1 MQAMAK
7 PRHDDPAEEIIRID
21 QQIHDLLM
29 RRAEL
34 LRLLRKGEAAGPA
47 RISLRPGEDAA
58 TVRRIVDRH
67 RGDFPLRAVVRIWR
81 EILTASLSADTN
93 YSVHV
98 YAGENALAFWD
109 LARAYFGTT
118 LPVTGHATASAVI
131 HACAE
136 DKMACGLVPLPES
149 AENVSPWWAQLAA
162 AGEDGP
168 RIVAKL
174 PLVLNDGGRFDYPA
188 GYALGTIEQ
197 RPTGDDTS
205 VLFFETQQELSRTRL
220 QSLLKQV
227 GIKAQIVAAGQ
238 EAAKAATREL
248 LLETKGFVGPA
259 DPRLD
264 ALAAVAGD
272 ALLRVNVVGGYANP
286 LDYQAQGQS

>member
-1 MQAMAK
+1 MAK
-7 PRHDDPAEEIIRID
+7 PRHEDSAEEIIRID
-21 QQIHDLLM
+21 QEIHDLLI
-29 RRAEL
+29 RRAGL
-34 LRLLRKGEAAGPA
+34 LRALRKGEAPDAA
-47 RISLRPGEDAA
+47 TVSLRPGEDAA
-58 TVRRIVDRH
+58 TVRRIVESH
-67 RGDFPLRAVVRIWR
+67 TGDFPLRAVVRIWR
-81 EILTASLSADTN
+81 EILTASLSADAN
-93 YSVHV
+93 YAVHV

-109 LARAYFGTT
+109 LARTYFGAT
-118 LPVTGHATASAVI
+118 LPVTGHATASAVV

-136 DKMACGLVPLPES
+136 DKMACGVVPLPES

-174 PLVLNDGGRFDYPA
+174 PLVVNDGGRFDYPA
-188 GYALGTIEQ
+188 AYALGTIEQ

-205 VLFFETQQELSRTRL
+205 VLFLETQQELSRARL

-227 GIKAQIVAAGQ
+227 GIEVQIVAAGQ
-238 EAAKAATREL
+238 EAAKSMTREL
-248 LLETKGFVGPA
+248 LVETKDFVGPA

-264 ALAAVAGD
+264 KLAAAAGE

-286 LDYQAQGQS
+286 LDRSA

>member
-1 MQAMAK
+1 MAK
-7 PRHDDPAEEIIRID
+7 PTHDDPAEEIIRID
-21 QQIHDLLM
+21 QQVHDLLM
-29 RRAEL
+29 RRAGL
-34 LRLLRKGEAAGPA
+34 LRAVRKADAADA
-47 RISLRPGEDAA
+47 AQVSLRPGEDAA
-58 TVRRIVDRH
+58 TVRRIVERH
-67 RGDFPLRAVVRIWR
+67 TGDFPLRAVVRIWR
-81 EILTASLSADTN
+81 EILTASLSADAQ

-109 LARAYFGTT
+109 LARTYFGATM
-118 LPVTGHATASAVI
+118 PVTGHATASAVV

-168 RIVAKL
+168 RIVARL

-188 GYALGTIEQ
+188 AYALGTIEQ

-205 VLFFETQQELSRTRL
+205 VLFLETQQELSRARL
-220 QSLLKQV
+220 QSLLKQA
-227 GIKAQIVAAGQ
+227 GIEVQIVAAGQ
-238 EAAKAATREL
+238 EAARAATREL
-248 LLETKGFVGPA
+248 LVETKDFVAPA

-264 ALAAVAGD
+264 KLVEAAGE
-272 ALLRVNVVGGYANP
+272 ALLRVNVMGGYANP
-286 LDYQAQGQS
+286 LDRSA